1 MSPRGA
7 LSVGSRTKMKWLPDS
22 VVPRLQSDMQLPDLP
37 GTRYRAIKF
46 LARGGM
52 GAVWLAEDIV
62 LERKVSL
69 KILAPEASPPGLASR
84 LLREAGV
91 PAQPEHPGIVPGP
104 HYGTL
109 NAG

>member
-22 VVPRLQSDMQLPDLP
+22 VVTRLQSDMQLPDLP

-62 LERKVSL
+62 LQRKVAL
-69 KILAPEASPPGLASR
+69 EVLAPETSSPELASR
-84 LLREAGV
+84 ILRQAV
-91 PAQPEHPGIVPGP
+91 VLAHLAHPGIVPLP
-104 HYGTL
+104 DPR
-109 NAG
+109 